1 MNLLTNAGG
10 ALEGTSGGA
19 TLHTGVTTVDAER
32 LAHSWLRAEV
42 APGDFV
48 FVEVTDTGIGMSEA
62 TLAKIFDPFFTTR
75 ALGRGLGLAAVL
87 GIVRAHQGLL
97 EVTR

>member
-1 MNLLTNAGG
+1 MNLLTNAVG

-19 TLHTGVTTVDAER
+19 TMHTGVTTIDAER

-62 TLAKIFDPFFTTR
+62 TLAP
-75 ALGRGLGLAAVL
+75 AVAV
-87 GIVRAHQGLL
+87 GWSEGVAGSGESATSGPTGAR
-97 EVTR
+97 